1 MAEEEGTEEGQGKK
15 KKGNMLIV
23 IIIVFLFVLLLVIV
37 GAIAFL
43 MFSSNDEA
51 KKEEKVK
58 QEEKKL
64 AHEKKQVLKD
74 MKRGTDYS
82 HIGPMFPLEPFT
94 LNLLSDSGNRYVKC
108 TIELEQDGP
117 ELGPELTKKVPIIR
131 DIIIRTISAK
141 TFEEIATTKGKEML
155 KDELVGKINEILT
168 DGAIKNIYFTS
179 FVVS

>member
-1 MAEEEGTEEGQGKK
+1 MADEEGVEEGQPKK
-15 KKGNMLIV
+15 KKGNILIV

-43 MFSSNDEA
+43 MFSSGDET
-51 KKEEKVK
+51 KKEEKQK
-58 QEEKKL
+58 EEKKIDK
-64 AHEKKQVLKD
+64 EKKQVMKD
-74 MKRGTDYS
+74 LKRGTDYS

-94 LNLLSDSGNRYVKC
+94 LNLLSDSGSRYVKC

-117 ELGPELTKKVPIIR
+117 ELQPELTKKVPIIR
-131 DIIIRTISAK
+131 DIIIRTLSAK
-141 TFEEIATTKGKEML
+141 TFEEISTAKGKEML

-168 DGAIKNIYFTS
+168 DGVIKNVFFTN